1 MKKLILILLTIIST
15 LSLAEVVNT
24 QNIAVV
30 DTSIVLEQYNK
41 RTQLEDELDL
51 QKKEYDVVLQQHKEE
66 ILKKELELVQMGDKV
81 SNTNLSELNDLKGE
95 IENKFKQFDNNLNK
109 LYSDYMYQ
117 LNSDIATAAVVVGRE
132 RGFDIVFHKG
142 TTFYGG
148 TDITNEVI
156 DFLNK
161 GEKIS
166 LFQEDMNT
174 INNDTYKYKN

>member
-1 MKKLILILLTIIST
+1 MKKIIIILTLILS
-15 LSLAEVVNT
+15 VVSFTQEINI

-30 DTSIVLEQYNK
+30 DINIVLEQYDK

-51 QKKEYDVVLQQHKEE
+51 QRKKYDVVLQQHKED
-66 ILKKELELVQMGDKV
+66 ILKKELELVQMGDRV
-81 SNTNLSELNDLKGE
+81 SDENLSELSDLKSE
-95 IENKFKQFDNNLNK
+95 IENNFKKFDGNLNK

-117 LNSDIATAAVVVGRE
+117 LNSDIATAVVVVGRE
-132 RGFDIVFHKG
+132 KGFDIVFHKG

-148 TDITNEVI
+148 TDITSDVI

-166 LFQEDMNT
+166 LLEEDMNT